1 MKVKE
6 VVTEGWKD
14 LASQFAGGLAGKSA
28 DTVEYE
34 KQRAGAEKAEKAEK
48 ERIQKAAKAKGMSVP
63 QYLDWL
69 KKQPPA
75 PPPPQ
80 GSSISLDTDVSAA
93 KKAH

>member
-1 MKVKE
+1 VKVNE

-28 DTVEYE
+28 DTVNYE
-34 KQRAGAEKAEKAEK
+34 KQKAGTENAEK
-48 ERIQKAAKAKGMSVP
+48 ERIQKAAREKGMSVP

-69 KKQPPA
+69 KKQA
-75 PPPPQ
+75 TAQ
-80 GSSISLDTDVSAA
+80 GSSISLDTNISAA

>member
-1 MKVKE
+1 VKVKE

-34 KQRAGAEKAEKAEK
+34 KQRAAEKAEE

-69 KKQPPA
+69 KKQPTA
-75 PPPPQ
+75 Q

-93 KKAH
+93 KRDINES

>member
-34 KQRAGAEKAEKAEK
+34 KQRAGTEKAEKAEK

-69 KKQPPA
+69 KKQPTA
-75 PPPPQ
+75 Q

-93 KKAH
+93 KRDIKES